1 MPTEGKSIMNSREKL
16 IIIQHVNLSASY
28 RKCRFLFLIWMFLLP
43 LVSWG
48 QGDLLVTPRRVVF
61 EGNKQ
66 REEIILANM
75 GQDTAAYS
83 ISFLQYRMTDDGAFE
98 EITEPQPGELFA
110 DRYLRFFPRSVTLA
124 PDESQVLRMQVRRLP
139 NMAEGEYRSHL
150 YFRAMPKEKPLG
162 EEDVLP
168 DSTSIGI
175 RLIPIYGVSIPV
187 IIRIGNLSSKVTIS
201 DLAVEQKDN
210 QPPVV
215 HLTLNREGNQS
226 VYGDLGIDYMAPGGE
241 KINVGIVRG
250 LAIYTPNSL
259 RRLTMPLNVPEGV
272 DFSTGRLLVR
282 YSSSDETKPEIYAE
296 KEFVFN

>member
-1 MPTEGKSIMNSREKL
+1 MNSREKL

-83 ISFLQYRMTDDGAFE
+83 ISFLQYRMTDDGAFQ

-124 PDESQVLRMQVRRLP
+124 PDESQVIRMQVRRLP
-139 NMAEGEYRSHL
+139 NMAEGEAQRKAAGGGRYAARQYIDRNKADSNLWCFHSCH
-150 YFRAMPKEKPLG
+150 Y
-162 EEDVLP
+162 P
-168 DSTSIGI
+168 D
-175 RLIPIYGVSIPV
+175 R
-187 IIRIGNLSSKVTIS
+187 
-201 DLAVEQKDN
+201 
-210 QPPVV
+210 
-215 HLTLNREGNQS
+215 
-226 VYGDLGIDYMAPGGE
+226 
-241 KINVGIVRG
+241 
-250 LAIYTPNSL
+250 
-259 RRLTMPLNVPEGV
+259 
-272 DFSTGRLLVR
+272 
-282 YSSSDETKPEIYAE
+282 
-296 KEFVFN
+296 

>member
-1 MPTEGKSIMNSREKL
+1 MLTEGKSIMNSREKL
-16 IIIQHVNLSASY
+16 IIIQHVNLLASY

-43 LVSWG
+43 LVTWG
-48 QGDLLVTPRRVVF
+48 QGDLLVTPRRIVF

-66 REEIILANM
+66 QEEIILANT

-83 ISFLQYRMTDDGAFE
+83 ISFLQYRMTDDGAFK

-124 PDESQVLRMQVRRLP
+124 PGESQVIRMQVRRLP

-162 EEDVLP
+162 EDDVLP
-168 DSTSIGI
+168 NSTSIGV

-187 IIRIGNLSSKVTIS
+187 IIRIGNLSSKVTIT
-201 DLAVEQKDN
+201 DLAVERKDN

-226 VYGDLGIDYMAPGGE
+226 VYSDLGIDYIAPGGE
-241 KINVGIVRG
+241 KTNVGIVRG

-259 RRLTMPLNVPEGV
+259 RRLSMPLNVPEGV

-282 YSSSDETKPEIYAE
+282 YSCSDETKPEIYAE